1 VSPQTVYQ
9 ARLIAN
15 YELDLFGRVASSV
28 NAARADEQGAEDL
41 YRSVQ
46 LALQADAAQA
56 YFALRTLD
64 SDRDLLNATIKLRED
79 ALTLL
84 RKRYEAGETTD
95 LDPARAEAELGTAR
109 ADLAGIERRRANQE
123 HALAVLT
130 GCRRRSSRWRRDR
143 STRRRCGSAGCR
155 RNCSNVAPISPRP
168 SARWRPPTRGS
179 AWQRR
184 RSSHASR

>member
-1 VSPQTVYQ
+1 MLK
-9 ARLIAN
+9 ARAFAS

-28 NAARADEQGAEDL
+28 NAARAEGEAAEDL

-46 LALQADAAQA
+46 LALQADVAQA

-64 SDRDLLNATIKLRED
+64 SERDLLNATIKLRED
-79 ALTLL
+79 ALSLL
-84 RKRYEAGETTD
+84 KKRYDAGETTD

-130 GCRRRSSRWRRDR
+130 GVPPAAFSLPARPFDAAPIAVPAGCRPSCWSAAPTSPRRNARWPRPTRASAWPRRRSSR
-143 STRRRCGSAGCR
+143 
-155 RNCSNVAPISPRP
+155 
-168 SARWRPPTRGS
+168 
-179 AWQRR
+179 
-184 RSSHASR
+184 ASR